1 VLRVKGVRR
10 TSKYVVF
17 QIEFDWEGEVYE
29 VERAI
34 SLSRIV
40 DMSNEEVLAELKERI
55 DRLRVKMAWEQIKE
69 RMGELV
75 GVDVE

>member
-10 TSKYVVF
+10 TSKQVVF
-17 QIEFDWEGEVYE
+17 LIEFDWEGEVFE

-40 DMSNEEVLAELKERI
+40 TMSNEEVLAELKERI
-55 DRLRVKMAWEQIKE
+55 DRLRAKMAWEQIKE
-69 RMGELV
+69 RMGEII

>member
-10 TSKYVVF
+10 TSKQVVF
-17 QIEFDWEGEVYE
+17 LVEFDWEGEVYE

-55 DRLRVKMAWEQIKE
+55 DRLRAAMTWEQIKE
-69 RMGELV
+69 RMGKIV

>member
-1 VLRVKGVRR
+1 MLRVKGVRR

-17 QIEFDWEGEVYE
+17 LIEFDWEGEVFE

-55 DRLRVKMAWEQIKE
+55 DRLRAAMAWERIKE

>member
-1 VLRVKGVRR
+1 MLRVKGVRR

>member
-1 VLRVKGVRR
+1 MLRVKGVRR
-10 TSKYVVF
+10 TSKQVVF
-17 QIEFDWEGEVYE
+17 LVEFDWEGEVFE

-55 DRLRVKMAWEQIKE
+55 DRLRAAMAWERIKE
-69 RMGELV
+69 RMGEII

>member
-1 VLRVKGVRR
+1 MLRVKGVRR

-17 QIEFDWEGEVYE
+17 LVEFDWEGEVFE

-55 DRLRVKMAWEQIKE
+55 DRLRAAMAWERIKE
-69 RMGELV
+69 RMGEII

>member
-1 VLRVKGVRR
+1 MLRVKGVRR
-10 TSKYVVF
+10 TSKQVVF
-17 QIEFDWEGEVYE
+17 LVEFDWEGEVYE

-55 DRLRVKMAWEQIKE
+55 DRLRAAMTWEQIKE
-69 RMGELV
+69 RMGKIV

>member
-1 VLRVKGVRR
+1 MLRVKGVRR

-17 QIEFDWEGEVYE
+17 QIEFDWEGEIYE

-55 DRLRVKMAWEQIKE
+55 DRLRAAMTWEQIKE
-69 RMGELV
+69 RMGEII

>member
-10 TSKYVVF
+10 TSKQVVF

-55 DRLRVKMAWEQIKE
+55 DRLRAAMAWEQIKE

>member
-10 TSKYVVF
+10 TSKQVVF
-17 QIEFDWEGEVYE
+17 LVEFDFEGEVFE

-34 SLSRIV
+34 SLSRV
-40 DMSNEEVLAELKERI
+40 VTMSNEEVLAELKERI
-55 DRLRVKMAWEQIKE
+55 DRLRAKMAWERIKE
-69 RMGELV
+69 RMGEII

>member
-1 VLRVKGVRR
+1 MLRVKGVRR
-10 TSKYVVF
+10 TSKQVVF
-17 QIEFDWEGEVYE
+17 LVEFDWEGEVYE

-55 DRLRVKMAWEQIKE
+55 DRLRAAMAWEQIKE

>member
-1 VLRVKGVRR
+1 MLRVKGVRR
-10 TSKYVVF
+10 TAKYVVF
-17 QIEFDWEGEVYE
+17 QIEFDWEGSVYE

-40 DMSNEEVLAELKERI
+40 TMSNEEVLKELKERI
-55 DRLRVKMAWEQIKE
+55 DRLRAKMAWERIKE
-69 RMGELV
+69 RMGEII

>member
-1 VLRVKGVRR
+1 MLRVKDVRR
-10 TSKYVVF
+10 TAKYVVF
-17 QIEFDWEGEVYE
+17 LIEFDWEGEVFE

-55 DRLRVKMAWEQIKE
+55 DRLRAKMAWEQIKE
-69 RMGELV
+69 RMGEII

>member
-1 VLRVKGVRR
+1 MLRVKGVRR
-10 TSKYVVF
+10 TSKYVVYLV
-17 QIEFDWEGEVYE
+17 EFDWEGEVFE
-29 VERAI
+29 VELAI

-55 DRLRVKMAWEQIKE
+55 DRLRAAMAWERIKE
-69 RMGELV
+69 RMGEII

>member
-1 VLRVKGVRR
+1 MLRVKGVRR
-10 TSKYVVF
+10 TSKQVVF

-55 DRLRVKMAWEQIKE
+55 DRLRAAMAWEQIKE